1 MSAPRI
7 LPAGEAAVAVEFG
20 DGINPKLNALVRA
33 LDRKL
38 LDHPFDGFQE
48 AVPTYRSLL
57 VLFDP
62 FRAPSV
68 DVARHLLELA
78 HDLSDEEP
86 AGAPLKEVPTVYD
99 GEDLDTVA
107 EDVGLSRAEV
117 VAIHSGSEY
126 RVYMLGF
133 SPGFAYMGLLP
144 EAIETRRMATP
155 RTRVPAGS
163 VAIAG
168 RQTAVYPSATPGGWN
183 LIGRSSLRWFD
194 ARSSPPTFFLP
205 GDRVRFVSVSELE
218 EVPALGS
225 TNQAP
230 RGDPTFEVLD
240 GGLLTTVQD
249 LGRIGYQRYGVPVAG
264 AADAASLRAAN
275 LLVGNEPGAA
285 ALECTVA
292 GPSLTLLRT
301 VVLSVCGAD
310 LGPVLERGDLGRWE
324 IPAGSSF
331 LARAG
336 NVLSFSGRRAGCRA
350 YVAVAGGLGVPEV
363 LGSRATYVASI
374 LGGYKGRALE
384 RGDVLTALSSER
396 AASPGRR
403 WPHASISTEG
413 AATTVRL
420 VLGLQEDAFT
430 KKAKTTLTSSEYVV
444 APSSDRMGCR
454 LKGPRLEHKGPSEIT
469 TDGMVLG
476 AVQVPPDGQPIVML
490 ADRATTG
497 GYPKIG
503 TIIRADVPR
512 LAQLMPADPLRF
524 EVVDLEEARKALFA
538 ARRGEEKSRKVL

>member
-1 MSAPRI
+1 
-7 LPAGEAAVAVEFG
+7 
-20 DGINPKLNALVRA
+20 
-33 LDRKL
+33 
-38 LDHPFDGFQE
+38 
-48 AVPTYRSLL
+48 
-57 VLFDP
+57 
-62 FRAPSV
+62 
-68 DVARHLLELA
+68 
-78 HDLSDEEP
+78 
-86 AGAPLKEVPTVYD
+86 
-99 GEDLDTVA
+99 
-107 EDVGLSRAEV
+107 
-117 VAIHSGSEY
+117 
-126 RVYMLGF
+126 
-133 SPGFAYMGLLP
+133 
-144 EAIETRRMATP
+144 
-155 RTRVPAGS
+155 
-163 VAIAG
+163 
-168 RQTAVYPSATPGGWN
+168 
-183 LIGRSSLRWFD
+183 
-194 ARSSPPTFFLP
+194 
-205 GDRVRFVSVSELE
+205 
-218 EVPALGS
+218 
-225 TNQAP
+225 
-230 RGDPTFEVLD
+230 
-240 GGLLTTVQD
+240 
-249 LGRIGYQRYGVPVAG
+249 
-264 AADAASLRAAN
+264 
-275 LLVGNEPGAA
+275 
-285 ALECTVA
+285 
-292 GPSLTLLRT
+292 
-301 VVLSVCGAD
+301 
-310 LGPVLERGDLGRWE
+310 
-324 IPAGSSF
+324 
-331 LARAG
+331 
-336 NVLSFSGRRAGCRA
+336 
-350 YVAVAGGLGVPEV
+350 VAVAGGLGVPEV